1 MQIEVQNRFVR
12 FRHYGPWGAEEASV
26 YLDCRLVFPE
36 KYPEIEIPSFSVER
50 TASIDSHIASKLG
63 EGIRTIGNAYLT
75 YQRGSLE
82 AITRYLQ
89 GEQSIEDILA
99 WTLDD
104 HEDSTLMFP
113 GDEDAS
119 SSDEGDE
126 LGAFLDGQ
134 ADGSGLTASGVLS
147 SSNANANVPLP
158 KACGALWANDGRL
171 ICFFPPK
178 EEKPQSLLGSL
189 GLQGALLLSKKSRKM
204 FEGFGNFHTGVPRT
218 KTDSSGI
225 EALDTGDAY
234 YDFDSDDSYSSSSH
248 SSASS
253 HKLSS
258 LRQHFNPSYIFRG
271 DSPNVL
277 RAAGES
283 QRSHGSLSVSRS
295 GVPNAKN
302 IITIHQ
308 FENILPAKRSLAE
321 KYTISGRET
330 CKKNAAVALE
340 QGLSELSEVW
350 SLLHLIMRDE
360 VPLEMVPQTGL
371 KVPLQVI
378 ARHTPK
384 PLIRKDSGIDL
395 ALDAKSRDG
404 AQKAHSSIKWGQH
417 PYGSRNLIR
426 AL

>member
-1 MQIEVQNRFVR
+1 MQIKVQNRFLR
-12 FRHYGPWGAEEASV
+12 FRLYGPWGAEEASV

-36 KYPEIEIPSFSVER
+36 KYPEAEIPLFSVEK
-50 TASIDSHIASKLG
+50 TASIDSHTASKL
-63 EGIRTIGNAYLT
+63 EDGIRTIGNAYLT

-89 GEQSIEDILA
+89 GEQSIEDTIA
-99 WTLDD
+99 WTLND
-104 HEDSTLMFP
+104 HDDSTLMFP

-126 LGAFLDGQ
+126 LGAFVDGQ
-134 ADGSGLTASGVLS
+134 ADDLGLTASGVLS

-189 GLQGALLLSKKSRKM
+189 GLQAAMLLSKKSRKM
-204 FEGFGNFHTGVPRT
+204 FEGFGNFHTGIPRT

-225 EALDTGDAY
+225 ETLDTGDVY

-253 HKLSS
+253 RNLSS
-258 LRQHFNPSYIFRG
+258 LRQRLNPSYIFRG
-271 DSPNVL
+271 NSSNLL
-277 RAAGES
+277 RAADES
-283 QRSHGSLSVSRS
+283 QRSHGSFSVSRS
-295 GVPNAKN
+295 GVPNVKN
-302 IITIHQ
+302 TISIHQ
-308 FENILPAKRSLAE
+308 LEDILPAKRSLAE
-321 KYTISGRET
+321 KYTISGREA

-340 QGLSELSEVW
+340 QGLLELSEVW
-350 SLLHLIMRDE
+350 SLLHLIMHDE
-360 VPLEMVPQTGL
+360 VPLEMVEQTGL
-371 KVPLQVI
+371 EVPLQVI

-384 PLIRKDSGIDL
+384 ALTRKDSGIDL
-395 ALDAKSRDG
+395 AFDAKSRDG

-417 PYGSRNLIR
+417 PFGGRKLIR